1 MEVLVEP
8 DDEKGVEVEET
19 LRDGAEPEDVVEVVE
34 VVDGLEVMDELDC
47 WLVMVEEEEEEVR
60 EVEDFL
66 AVRST
71 TMSNCSFA
79 ASNALLI
86 SIKLKMSVSLM
97 V

>member
-1 MEVLVEP
+1 MEVVVEP
-8 DDEKGVEVEET
+8 DDVKEVEVERS
-19 LRDGAEPEDVVEVVE
+19 LRDDAEEEDVVEVVE
-34 VVDGLEVMDELDC
+34 VVDGLDC
-47 WLVMVEEEEEEVR
+47 WLVMVEEEEEEDVR

-79 ASNALLI
+79 ASNAVPT
-86 SIKLKMSVSLM
+86 SAKLKMSVSLM

>member
-1 MEVLVEP
+1 MEVDLEP
-8 DDEKGVEVEET
+8 DDVKEVEVERS
-19 LRDGAEPEDVVEVVE
+19 LRDDAEEEDVVEVVE
-34 VVDGLEVMDELDC
+34 VVDGLDC

-79 ASNALLI
+79 ASNAVPT
-86 SIKLKMSVSLM
+86 SAKLKMSVSLM

>member
-1 MEVLVEP
+1 MEVVVEP
-8 DDEKGVEVEET
+8 DDVKEVEVERS
-19 LRDGAEPEDVVEVVE
+19 LRDDAEEEDVVEVVE
-34 VVDGLEVMDELDC
+34 VVDGLDC
-47 WLVMVEEEEEEVR
+47 WLVMVEEEEVR

-79 ASNALLI
+79 ASNAVPT
-86 SIKLKMSVSLM
+86 SAKLKMSVSLM